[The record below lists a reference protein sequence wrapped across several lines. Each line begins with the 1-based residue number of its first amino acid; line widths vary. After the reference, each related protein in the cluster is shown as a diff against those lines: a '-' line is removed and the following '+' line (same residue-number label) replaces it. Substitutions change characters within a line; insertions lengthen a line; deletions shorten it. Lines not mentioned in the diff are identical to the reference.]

1 MNNHNL
7 SKIGFIITAFFAS
20 TTISANLFAAPLG
33 TPSTGTP
40 LNISELPASLLRTQ
54 LEALPNTNARLTA
67 LSKLQ
72 SINISKADLA
82 YLNVTNNGN
91 LYFVDKFLPPSSTA
105 MSVTSSNNA
114 PATAAMIASAFTLH
128 SKPGATRVMFLD
140 FDGHTVTN
148 TDWNNWQ
155 GIDKWEAQAFNN
167 DGDPSSFNTSE
178 IEAIKSIWRRVA
190 EDYAPFN
197 VDVTTQQPTTFTSNT
212 GHVLITPGVDKN
224 GVLLPYGNASG
235 GVAYVDVWGDSDFAY
250 FSPAF
255 VYSNMLQNDAGFVAE
270 SASHEAG
277 HNLGLGHDNTSSQG
291 YYPGHG
297 SGYIS
302 WAPIMGMAYGMQV
315 SQWSKGEYPDA
326 KNLQD
331 DIAIITS
338 KLTERTDDHSNTAS
352 GATPL
357 TVVAGKVTA
366 TTPISDPKNQK
377 PANKGV
383 IELRTDVD
391 VFSFTTIGGTVSLKA
406 LPLREAI
413 NSRGGN
419 LDIKMTIRDTANN
432 ILATKAPTTDT
443 YSSIAMS
450 LGAGTYYVYI
460 EGVGSNIS
468 PYSDYGSLGQYF
480 ISGNIPQ

>member
-1 MNNHNL
+1 MNDHKI
-7 SKIGFIITAFFAS
+7 SKISFIIAVFFSSA
-20 TTISANLFAAPLG
+20 TIAPNLLAAPLA
-33 TPSTGTP
+33 TPSAGTP
-40 LNISELPASLLRTQ
+40 LNISALPASLLRTQ
-54 LEALPNTNARLTA
+54 LEALPNTDARLRA

-72 SINISKADLA
+72 SMNISKADLA

-91 LYFVDKFLPPSSTA
+91 VYFVDTFLPPASNA
-105 MSVTSSNNA
+105 MSVTNPDNT
-114 PATAAMIASAFTLH
+114 PATAAMLASTFTLH
-128 SKPGATRVMFLD
+128 SKPGATQVMYLD
-140 FDGHTVTN
+140 FDGQTITN

-155 GIDKWEAQAFNN
+155 GIEKWEAQAFDS
-167 DGDPSSFNTSE
+167 DGDPMHFSSNELST
-178 IEAIKSIWRRVA
+178 IKSIWRRVA

-197 VDVTTQQPTTFTSNT
+197 VDVTTQQPSTFTSNT

-250 FSPAF
+250 FNPAF
-255 VYSNMLQNDAGFVAE
+255 VYSNMLQNDAGFIAE

-302 WAPIMGMAYGMQV
+302 WAPIMGMAYGMHV

-338 KLTERTDDHSNTAS
+338 KLTERADDHSNTAS

-366 TTPISDPKNQK
+366 TTPVSDPKNQK

-383 IELRTDVD
+383 IESRTDVD
-391 VFSFTTIGGTVSLKA
+391 VFSFSTTGGTISLKA

-419 LDIKMTIRDTANN
+419 LDIKMTISDAANN
-432 ILATKAPTTDT
+432 ILATKAPATDT
-443 YSSIAMS
+443 HSSITMS

-460 EGVGSNIS
+460 EGVGSNLS

-480 ISGNIPQ
+480 ISGTIPQ